1 MAESKDKMVAV
12 ICIAVVL
19 MAVTVF
25 LTFSFTAQLV
35 IYANASEQEQVEF
48 SNLPVV
54 VLGYP
59 NEGEEIK
66 AALIEYTSNVT
77 VQEDFES
84 ITPGTIVFITET
96 YTFRQDY
103 NYLIN
108 GVRELI
114 HNQVPVVTLF
124 ESPYILIM
132 ASEGGYI
139 YSQDADAYGLLL
151 GPKEE
156 GHSFMWYSVT
166 SADPDDQIQLSYEW
180 AKESLIYYE
189 SALSTEVLQ

>member
-1 MAESKDKMVAV
+1 MVNMAESKDKMVAV
-12 ICIAVVL
+12 ICIAVAL
-19 MAVTVF
+19 MAVAVL
-25 LTFSFTAQLV
+25 LTLSFTAQLV
-35 IYANASEQEQVEF
+35 SYANASEQDQVEF

-77 VQEDFES
+77 IQEDFES
-84 ITPGTIVFITET
+84 IAPGTIVFITET

-108 GVRELI
+108 GVKELVR
-114 HNQVPVVTLF
+114 NKVPVVTLF

-132 ASEGGYI
+132 AGEGGYS
-139 YSQDADAYGLLL
+139 YSQDANAHGLLL
-151 GPKEE
+151 GPRE
-156 GHSFMWYSVT
+156 GGYPAMWYSVT
-166 SADPDDQIQLSYEW
+166 SADPEDHIQCSYEW
-180 AKESLIYYE
+180 GKESLIRYDR
-189 SALSTEVLQ
+189 A